1 MTSYDAKR
9 ASPGT
14 SRARRTAWHFTP
26 SLVAA
31 PGTGEDA
38 DVTDERHHVVSP
50 IDPTSLAFLL
60 AENRSMPMH
69 VGGLQLFK
77 KPEGAGRNYTREM
90 YEQMRD
96 VEEIAPLFLKRPHRS
111 IGTAGQYVWR
121 DDIQFDIEHHVRHSA
136 LPKPGRVR
144 ELLELCSRLH
154 STRLARERPLWEAH
168 VIEGLRDG
176 RVAMY
181 TKTHHALVD
190 GISAM
195 RLLASVLSTDPDRR
209 DMPAPWGKR
218 PSKVKGSGEMEKA
231 EHRMADVSVQA
242 LRTALGIT
250 AEAAGMPGAMV
261 KTLSKGL
268 RNETSSLSLYAPRTI
283 FNQSITGSRRF
294 AAQHWPIEQ
303 LRGIGRATGA
313 TLNDVVL
320 AMCAG
325 AMRAYLLE
333 LDALPDAPLV
343 AMVPVGL
350 NARQSHIASA
360 EGGNAVGSVMVQL
373 ATDLHDPAERLAKIH
388 RSMKDGKEGLSSMTP
403 VQILAMSALG
413 QAPAILTP
421 ILRMQGIVRPPYN
434 LIISN
439 VPGPRTTH
447 YWNGAQLLGTY
458 PLSIP
463 INGMA
468 LNITC
473 TSYDGNL
480 AFGLTGCRRTVP
492 HLQRLLTHLDDEVR
506 ALEKAVGV

>member
-1 MTSYDAKR
+1 M
-9 ASPGT
+9 
-14 SRARRTAWHFTP
+14 
-26 SLVAA
+26 
-31 PGTGEDA
+31 
-38 DVTDERHHVVSP
+38 VSP
-50 IDPTSLAFLL
+50 IDPTSAAFLY

-90 YEQMRD
+90 YESMRD
-96 VEEIAPLFLKRPHRS
+96 VDEIAPLFLKRPRRS
-111 IGTAGQYVWR
+111 IATAGQWVWE
-121 DDIQFDIEHHVRHSA
+121 DDEQFDIEHHVRHSA

-181 TKTHHALVD
+181 TKSHHALVD

-195 RLLASVLSTDPDRR
+195 RLMQSVLSTDPDKR
-209 DMPAPWGKR
+209 DMPAPWGAR
-218 PSKVKGSGEMEKA
+218 PSRPRPARESEDED
-231 EHRMADVSVQA
+231 HSLADLPLQA
-242 LRTALGIT
+242 FRTALGIT
-250 AEAAGMPGAMV
+250 AEAAGMPGALV
-261 KTLSKGL
+261 RTISKGI
-268 RNETSSLSLYAPRTI
+268 RNETSALSLYAPRTI

-294 AAQHWPIEQ
+294 AAQDWPVER
-303 LRGIGRATGA
+303 LKAIGKATGC

-320 AMCAG
+320 AMVSG
-325 AMRAYLLE
+325 AVRSYLLE
-333 LDALPDAPLV
+333 LDALPDTPLV

-350 NARQSHIASA
+350 HAKQSQLASA
-360 EGGNAVGSVMVQL
+360 DGGNAVGAVMVKL
-373 ATDLHDPAERLAKIH
+373 GTHLHDPADRLSTIH
-388 RSMKDGKEGLSSMTP
+388 QSMKAGKEGLSSMTP
-403 VQILAMSALG
+403 IQIMAMSAIG
-413 QAPAILTP
+413 QAPALLTP
-421 ILRMQGIVRPPYN
+421 LFRMQGFVRPPYN
-434 LIISN
+434 LIVSN

-492 HLQRLLTHLDDEVR
+492 HLQRLLSHLDDEVA